1 MAEPGNTA
9 QYGAAARR
17 PVRSRGHAA
26 LGTSLA
32 GRPYVS
38 LVATACEMDASPLLL
53 LSDLAQHTKNL
64 AADPAVSLLFEDV
77 AGHVDPLAGPR
88 LTLLGRAERRDD
100 VRDLARFTAH
110 HPSAASYAGFADFHL
125 YRVEIERGHLV
136 AGFGRINWIEPGEL
150 RFLGDAGALAAAE
163 PDILEHMNRDHA
175 EAIDLYATRLIGR
188 QGAGWRMTGIDP
200 EGIDLRRSTE
210 TGGEMA
216 RLAFEAPVLNP
227 AGARRALASM
237 AQRARAIPGG

>member
-1 MAEPGNTA
+1 MAEPGNTL
-9 QYGAAARR
+9 QYGVAARR
-17 PVRSRGHAA
+17 LVRSRGHAA

-64 AADPAVSLLFEDV
+64 AADPSVSLLFEDV
-77 AGHVDPLAGPR
+77 AGHPDPLAGPR
-88 LTLLGRAERRDD
+88 LTLLGRAECSDD
-100 VRDLARFTAH
+100 VRDLARFTAR

-136 AGFGRINWIEPGEL
+136 AGFGRINWIESGDL
-150 RFLGDAGALAAAE
+150 RFLADAGALAAAE

-175 EAIDLYATRLIGR
+175 EAIELYATRLIGR
-188 QGAGWRMTGIDP
+188 QGTGWRMTGIDP
-200 EGIDLRRSTE
+200 EGIDLRLDSE
-210 TGGEMA
+210 TA
-216 RLAFEAPVLNP
+216 RLDFDAPVLDP
-227 AGARRALASM
+227 AGARRALASL
-237 AQRARAIPGG
+237 AQRARVIPGG